1 MKCII
6 VDDDL
11 MARKSLEHLCNKV
24 DFLSVEKLCENG
36 EQALEALLECQPD
49 LVFLDMEMPEISG
62 IEFLEAAPVLP
73 QVIFFTSKKE
83 FALQAFDYDVTD
95 FLQKPTSFPR
105 FKKAVDKAYQIYL
118 AEAESSSS
126 KSVANKDIY
135 IREDGK
141 LCRINQ
147 DEVLYFENLGDYIR
161 IKTASKSHLIHGT
174 LKGLLEK
181 LKNPQFIKVHRS
193 YVINLNKIEDIEDNS
208 LLIDKK
214 VIPISRVNKPIL
226 LKQLN
231 LL

>member
-24 DFLSVEKLCENG
+24 DFLSVERLCENG
-36 EQALEALLECQPD
+36 DEALKALSECQPD
-49 LVFLDMEMPEISG
+49 LVFLDMEMPEVTG

-73 QVIFFTSKKE
+73 QVIFFTAKKE

-95 FLQKPTSFPR
+95 FLQKPTNFPR

-118 AEAESSSS
+118 SEAPKMTSIAEQ
-126 KSVANKDIY
+126 KDIY
-135 IREDGK
+135 IREEGK

-147 DEVLYFENLGDYIR
+147 DDILYFENIGDYIR
-161 IKTASKSHLIHGT
+161 IKTVSKAHLIHGT
-174 LKGLLEK
+174 LKSLLLK
-181 LKNPQFIKVHRS
+181 LKNPNFIKVHRS

-208 LLIDKK
+208 LLIGKK
-214 VIPISRVNKPIL
+214 VIPISRVNKPL
-226 LKQLN
+226 LLQQLN